1 MNFGLIV
8 YLLCALASL
17 LCAGMLLRGFRRTGV
32 RLLLWS
38 GLCFAC
44 FALNN
49 VLLIVDERIL
59 PAQDLSLIRSLPSLL
74 GISLLLY
81 GLIWEGDR

>member
-1 MNFGLIV
+1 MGLFV
-8 YLLCALASL
+8 YLLCALTSL
-17 LCAGMLLRGFRRTGV
+17 GCAVLLLLAYRRNGV

-44 FALNN
+44 LALNN
-49 VLLIVDERIL
+49 ILLVVDSQVLQR
-59 PAQDLSLIRSLPSLL
+59 DLSVIRSLPTLL

-81 GLIWEGDR
+81 GLVWESQA